1 MLQARLPATDAD
13 GMGRRRKQGSASPP
27 RGDDLGSG
35 TVEIYAVT
43 NWTEQRSHGPFLNE
57 SAAFEALATLL
68 APGDR
73 YDVWTKIDGS
83 AEVRVIDAGQWPHP

>member
-1 MLQARLPATDAD
+1 M
-13 GMGRRRKQGSASPP
+13 
-27 RGDDLGSG
+27 
-35 TVEIYAVT
+35 T